1 MISLPISNLKIDRID
16 FADRTFDL
24 FYPIRPPTQIP
35 DEPDSLQLPAL
46 VQTSPSGYRIVI
58 GREWLESRKSAES
71 VPAYILPENAPDID
85 ALRIAANYARF
96 FRPLFPTE
104 IAGIV
109 QLLLTCKIERETIAR
124 TFFPEIG
131 LPPNIKLIDAYLNCL
146 NLDRNIAEWLIG
158 KSAPS
163 KTWFALSALD
173 RDFQSELTLLLDKTR
188 PTLSVLEEIAR
199 NIRETAIRE
208 NTEVFRILTAIGW
221 KNILENPD
229 LAESD
234 KIASLR
240 QRITQ
245 LRFPSLSSHAERAEA
260 LRQKIDAPPNVRIS
274 YDPTFEKKDLT
285 LDATLASPKDIDTL
299 ERFFTDEN
307 RRKLNELLENL

>member
-16 FADRTFDL
+16 FADRTFNL
-24 FYPIRPPTQIP
+24 FYQIRPPTQIP
-35 DEPDSLQLPAL
+35 GEPDSLQLPAL
-46 VQTSPSGYRIVI
+46 IQTSLSGYRIVI
-58 GREWLESRKSAES
+58 GREWLELRMPAES
-71 VPAYILPENAPDID
+71 VPVYILPENASEID
-85 ALRIAANYARF
+85 ALRIAANYTRL

-109 QLLLTCKIERETIAR
+109 RLLLAGKTERETIAR

-131 LPPNIKLIDAYLNCL
+131 LSPNAKLIDAYLNCL
-146 NLDRNIAEWLIG
+146 NLDPNIAEWLIR
-158 KSAPS
+158 KSAPP

-173 RDFQSELTLLLDKTR
+173 RDFQSELTLLLDRTR
-188 PTLSVLEEIAR
+188 PTFSVLEEIAR

-208 NTEVFRILTAIGW
+208 DTDVCRILTAIGW
-221 KNILENPD
+221 KTVLESPE

-245 LRFPSLSSHAERAEA
+245 LRFPSLSSHTERAET
-260 LRQKIDAPPNVRIS
+260 LRQKIDTPPNVRIS
-274 YDPTFEKKDLT
+274 YDPTFEKKELT
-285 LDATLASPKDIDTL
+285 LDATLASPKDINAL
-299 ERFFTDEN
+299 ERFFTDET